1 VIIYFPQLIGASAF
15 GEGGVN
21 ISVKDIHIRFEM
33 LGGFAIIYDG
43 NRITEQGK
51 SSSKTWKLIQYL
63 VAHRHKTVSR
73 DELIDVF
80 CDSEYADNPG
90 GALRTLVYRARAA
103 LAGGG
108 LKNAED
114 MIVSKYGGYAWNN
127 EMSVSVDAEEFEALC
142 NKAGTNIGEDE
153 RLELLQKAT
162 ALYRGDFL
170 PNSTG
175 ELWVMPLARWYRSMY
190 INSAHDAMELLGAK
204 GRNAEAE
211 ELCTKAL
218 RIDPFDEKML
228 GHHLGSLVAQGKN
241 AEALEEYNRMET
253 MYYDVLGVNYS
264 ENLRELYNQI
274 LRPGIDERVPLETI
288 MVEWMEGA
296 NFPGAYYCDL
306 SVFKALFQ
314 IESRSVPRSGRT
326 AYIVRFDTKNE
337 PNSRGG
343 GVMKQLGMLIPST
356 LRMGDLFTRSSPN
369 QYMLMLHS
377 LTYEDCKMLIDRIMH
392 GLDSKFLSKVIGT
405 SIKPIKPIM

>member
-1 VIIYFPQLIGASAF
+1 MF
-15 GEGGVN
+15 
-21 ISVKDIHIRFEM
+21 
-33 LGGFAIIYDG
+33 GGFTIISEG
-43 NRITEQGK
+43 NHITEQGK

-90 GALRTLVYRARAA
+90 GTLRTLVYRARAA

-108 LKNAED
+108 LPNADD

-127 EMSVSVDAEEFEALC
+127 DFHCTVDTEDFEALC
-142 NKAGTNIGEDE
+142 SKAGTNTGDEE
-153 RLELLQKAT
+153 RLELLLKAT
-162 ALYRGDFL
+162 ELYRGDFL

-190 INSAHDAMELLGAK
+190 INGAHEAMQLLHTM

-218 RIDPFDEKML
+218 QIDPFDEKML
-228 GHHLGSLVAQGKN
+228 GYHLNSLMAQGKN
-241 AEALEEYNRMET
+241 SEALDEYHRMET
-253 MYYDVLGVNYS
+253 MYFDVLGVNFS

-274 LRPGIDERVPLETI
+274 QRPGLDDRTPLDT
-288 MVEWMEGA
+288 VLSEWMEDA
-296 NFPGAYYCDL
+296 DFPGAYYCDL
-306 SVFKALFQ
+306 SVFKTMFQ

-337 PNSRGG
+337 PNARGG
-343 GVMKQLGMLIPST
+343 GVMKQLGALIPNT
-356 LRMGDLFTRSSPN
+356 LRMGDLFTRASPN
-369 QYMLMLHS
+369 QYLLMLHS

-392 GLDSKFLSKVIGT
+392 GLDSKYLTKIIGT
-405 SIKPIKPIM
+405 TIKPIKPII